1 MHRLAPSLLA
11 LLAGCRIHF
20 DAIVSS
26 DDDAGNPDD
35 GRRDG
40 TADTSMIDALPRP
53 LVQSAQLDA
62 ASLGF
67 TMTNANSGLVP
78 VTPGNMVLVVCG
90 HPTASGQ
97 CVPTSTP
104 AATWQQID
112 GGTSL
117 GVYVACGAPAITSI
131 TLQNGAGGGL
141 TAVVTEW
148 SGVVAANCLDQMR
161 ISNPCPT
168 PPGSWTSLA
177 TPTVTQNRELI
188 IAAGM
193 ASAVDAG
200 LTIDGPFMMARNAK
214 GANAQS
220 NAYTAF
226 HLVDAAPATY
236 TATGT
241 IQQSAGGLACF
252 NDVFTFKML

>member
-1 MHRLAPSLLA
+1 MLRLALLVVA
-11 LLAGCRIHF
+11 LAGCRFHF
-20 DAIVSS
+20 DSLSS
-26 DDDAGNPDD
+26 DDGGPGD
-35 GRRDG
+35 GG
-40 TADTSMIDALPRP
+40 SDTSGDTTMVDAAQTP
-53 LVQSAQLDA
+53 LVQSVQFDA

-78 VTPGNMVLVVCG
+78 VTAGNMVFVVCG

-97 CVPTSTP
+97 CFPTSTP

-131 TLQNGAGGGL
+131 TLQNGAGGL

-148 SGVVAANCLDQMR
+148 KGIVAANCLDKQR

-168 PPGSWTSLA
+168 PPGTWTSLA
-177 TPTVTQNRELI
+177 TPAVTQNRELI
-188 IAAGM
+188 LAAGM

-200 LTIDGPFMMARNAK
+200 WTIDTPFVMARDAK
-214 GANAQS
+214 GAAAQS
-220 NAYTAF
+220 NVYTAYQ
-226 HLVDAAPATY
+226 LVDAAPTSY

-252 NDVFTFKML
+252 NDVFTFKAL